1 MNVNLTP
8 ILHFETGSSLVQ
20 QISMY
25 TGRWD
30 LLVVSIIFF
39 TAFILLIPFKKNVNW
54 RTHGTYVAFIIALF
68 TEMFGFPLTI
78 YFISSY
84 FSQLTFQNT
93 FLDYMTS
100 IGMPIGYIITG
111 IGLLFVIAGWR
122 SIYHSEGIVI
132 KGLYRFLRHP
142 QYLGFL
148 LITGGWLIHWP
159 TIPTMIMWPI
169 LLFLYYNLAK
179 KEEKEMERRFGEKYK
194 QYRQSVPMFIPTLHP
209 YRFIGAT
216 G

>member
-1 MNVNLTP
+1 MSGS
-8 ILHFETGSSLVQ
+8 ILQEISL
-20 QISMY
+20 Y

-30 LLVVSIIFF
+30 LVLASVILFA
-39 TAFILLIPFKKNVNW
+39 AFLLCIPFKKSADW
-54 RTHGTYVAFIIALF
+54 RTHGTYAAFIIALF

-84 FSQLTFQNT
+84 LGQVVFQNT

-111 IGLLFVIAGWR
+111 VGLLFVIAGWR
-122 SIYHSEGIVI
+122 PIYRTDGMVI
-132 KGLYRFLRHP
+132 SGPYRLLRHP

-159 TIPTMIMWPI
+159 TIPTILMWPI
-169 LLFLYYNLAK
+169 LVFLYYNLAK
-179 KEEKEMERRFGEKYK
+179 KEEKGWKKRLGKK
-194 QYRQSVPMFIPTLHP
+194 KK
-209 YRFIGAT
+209 
-216 G
+216 

>member
-1 MNVNLTP
+1 MSGS
-8 ILHFETGSSLVQ
+8 ILQEISL
-20 QISMY
+20 Y

-30 LLVVSIIFF
+30 LVLASVILFA
-39 TAFILLIPFKKNVNW
+39 AFLLCIPFKKSADW
-54 RTHGTYVAFIIALF
+54 RTHGTYAAFIIALF

-84 FSQLTFQNT
+84 LGQVVFQNT

-111 IGLLFVIAGWR
+111 VGLLFVIAGWR
-122 SIYHSEGIVI
+122 PIYRTDGMVI
-132 KGLYRFLRHP
+132 SGPYRLLRHP

-159 TIPTMIMWPI
+159 TIPTILMWPI
-169 LLFLYYNLAK
+169 LVFLYYNLAK
-179 KEEKEMERRFGEKYK
+179 KEEKEMEKRFGEKYK
-194 QYRQSVPMFIPTLHP
+194 LYKESVPMFIPKLHVSHVGNV
-209 YRFIGAT
+209 I
-216 G
+216 